1 MVLPQHGYVE
11 KPYIKK
17 KKAFFTFIILNRVCA
32 HGFVSAVPTEAR
44 VLDPLELELQVVVCC
59 LTRVQRIDRWF
70 FVRAVSTLTTKPS
83 HQMLFLF

>member
-1 MVLPQHGYVE
+1 MPVGGQ
-11 KPYIKK
+11 KR
-17 KKAFFTFIILNRVCA
+17 AA
-32 HGFVSAVPTEAR
+32 
-44 VLDPLELELQVVVCC
+44 DPLELELQVVVCC